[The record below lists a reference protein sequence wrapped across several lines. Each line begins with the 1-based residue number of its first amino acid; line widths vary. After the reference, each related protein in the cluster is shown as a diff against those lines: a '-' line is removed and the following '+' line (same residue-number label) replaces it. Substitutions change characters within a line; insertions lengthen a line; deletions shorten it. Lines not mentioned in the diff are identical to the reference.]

1 MCGIAGYLGAELPG
15 LGADMA
21 ARLRHRGPD
30 ESGEAVLAAGD
41 GRSCVL
47 AHRRLSI
54 IDLAGGHQPHDQR
67 GRLGRTSS
75 STARSTTSARC
86 AGELEAK
93 GHRFATRSDTEVLVH
108 LYEEHGDDLVHR
120 LRGMFAFALW
130 DARRRRLLLARD
142 RLGVKPL
149 YYALPETGGIEL
161 AFASEL
167 KALLDVP
174 GVSRELDL
182 ESLAAYLAYLYIP
195 HPRTAVLGARRLPPG
210 HLLVADGTGA
220 EVRRYWGLDPDAI
233 AEPDAGRLWELVSE
247 AVDLRLVADVPLGS
261 FLSGG
266 IDSSSIVAAASA
278 LQGPLDTFTVVFPRP
293 EERLY
298 DERDDAR
305 IVAAATGSRHH
316 ELEARADAQEL
327 LPELVRH
334 FDEPFGNPT
343 ALLVHELSRLT
354 RQHVKVALA
363 GDGADELFA
372 GYPRFRGLAAASLYR
387 RVPSP
392 VRALAAAGA
401 RALPESTR
409 GRHSLRRAREFALA
423 PLDSLESAYLSWI
436 TYFDA
441 PGRADLL
448 RPEIHE
454 RLRGSPPPERFVL
467 DLFERA
473 PRGDLV
479 NRLSHVELQS
489 FLPCNVLEY
498 GDRMSMAHGLEV
510 SAPFTDHRLVEHVLA
525 LPGSAKL
532 QRGRSKA
539 ILREAAA
546 PHLPARPLAKRKIG
560 FNPPL
565 GIWLNRE
572 LAPLVAS
579 HLSRE
584 QVEAR
589 GLFRPQA
596 VGRLV
601 ESLRSGRRDV
611 SLHVWSLIV
620 LEQWQREYGAAA

>member
-1 MCGIAGYLGAELPG
+1 MCGIAGYLGMEQPG
-15 LGADMA
+15 LGAEMA
-21 ARLRHRGPD
+21 ELLRHRGPD
-30 ESGEAVLAAGD
+30 EGGEVVLDARD
-41 GRSCVL
+41 GHVCVL
-47 AHRRLSI
+47 AHRRLSV
-54 IDLAGGHQPHDQR
+54 IDVPGGRQPQ
-67 GRLGRTSS
+67 TSEDGS
-75 STARSTTSARC
+75 VQVVFNGEIYNFRALRS
-86 AGELEAK
+86 ELEAA
-93 GHRFATRSDTEVLVH
+93 GHVFRTRSDTEAIVH
-108 LYEEHGDDLVHR
+108 LYEEHGDDLVHH

-149 YYALPETGGIEL
+149 YYALPESGGVTL

-167 KALLDVP
+167 KSLLRVP
-174 GVSRELDL
+174 GVSRQLDL
-182 ESLAAYLAYLYIP
+182 ESLAAYLAYLYVP

-210 HLLVADGTGA
+210 HLLVAANGRVD
-220 EVRRYWGLDPDAI
+220 VKPYWRLDPDAQ
-233 AEPDAGRLWELVSE
+233 AEPDPGRLWELVAE

-266 IDSSSIVAAASA
+266 IDSSSIVSAATAA
-278 LQGPLDTFTVVFPRP
+278 QGPLDTFTVVFPRP
-293 EERLY
+293 EEHLY

-305 IVAAATGSRHH
+305 TVATAFGSRHH
-316 ELEARADAQEL
+316 ELEARADAREL
-327 LPELVRH
+327 LPEIVRH

-343 ALLVHELSRLT
+343 ALLVYELARLT
-354 RQHVKVALA
+354 REHVKVALA

-372 GYPRFRGLAAASLYR
+372 GYPRFRGLAAASWYR
-387 RVPSP
+387 RVPAP

-401 RALPESTR
+401 RAMPESTR

-423 PLDSLESAYLSWI
+423 PVESPESAYLSWI
-436 TYFDA
+436 TYFD
-441 PGRADLL
+441 RERRDDLL
-448 RPEIHE
+448 AADVRE
-454 RLRGSPPPERFVL
+454 RLRESPPPERFVL

-510 SAPFTDHRLVEHVLA
+510 RAPFTDHRLVEHVAA

-532 QRGRSKA
+532 RRGRSKA
-539 ILREAAA
+539 ILRDAAGS
-546 PHLPARPLAKRKIG
+546 HLPARPLAKRKVG

-565 GIWLNRE
+565 GVWLNGE

-584 QVEAR
+584 AVEAR
-589 GLFRPQA
+589 GLFRPEA
-596 VGRLV
+596 VARLV
-601 ESLRSGRRDV
+601 DSLRSGRRDV

-620 LEQWQREYGAAA
+620 LEQWQREYGVAA